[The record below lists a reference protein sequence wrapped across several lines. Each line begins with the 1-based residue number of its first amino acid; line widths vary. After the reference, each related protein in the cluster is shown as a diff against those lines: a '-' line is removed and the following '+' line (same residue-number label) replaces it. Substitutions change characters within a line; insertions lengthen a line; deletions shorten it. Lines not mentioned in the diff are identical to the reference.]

1 MMRIVGRDREIAALT
16 QAVHD
21 TRAGRGR
28 LMLLRGEAGIGKS
41 TLAAHVLDLA
51 RDNGL
56 TVLHGQAHPL
66 HAGLAYAPIVEA
78 FRPYVGDSNPGW
90 RGCSRTRGCRRPGRV
105 TTRTWNVPRCSRPC
119 WSSSTTSSRPC

>member
-1 MMRIVGRDREIAALT
+1 MQIVGRDPEISALT

-41 TLAAHVLDLA
+41 TLAAHALDLA

-78 FRPYVGDSNPGW
+78 FRPYVSDTSPRLARLLVNARAPQPSDNPDLG
-90 RGCSRTRGCRRPGRV
+90 RTQMFEAMLEFV
-105 TTRTWNVPRCSRPC
+105 
-119 WSSSTTSSRPC
+119 